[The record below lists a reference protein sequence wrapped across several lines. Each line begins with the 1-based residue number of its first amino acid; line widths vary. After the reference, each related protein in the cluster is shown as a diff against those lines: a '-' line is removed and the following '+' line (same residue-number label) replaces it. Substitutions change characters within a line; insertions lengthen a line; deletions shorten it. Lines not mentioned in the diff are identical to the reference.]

1 LNCVADQLA
10 RSASA
15 VWIPLWNSCEP
26 RAEVAQSGV
35 EAKGAANAAAKA
47 AAKAAARAAAAKADG
62 GAAAAKVEAKV
73 EDEAVPV
80 AEAAGE
86 DGLRRTSLG
95 S

>member
-1 LNCVADQLA
+1 MYCVADQLA

-26 RAEVAQSGV
+26 RSEVAQSGA
-35 EAKGAANAAAKA
+35 EAKA